1 MMSFLRSMQAGNE
14 ILVPG
19 KDMIANFDNHIV
31 QEQLRSGFDLET
43 EAALLKKW
51 HAEKG

>member
-19 KDMIANFDNHIV
+19 KDMIANLDNHTV
-31 QEQLRSGFDLET
+31 QEGRRGGFDPET